1 VKKFLILAMAMVLA
15 LGMIGSAFAY
25 FTDVETSTGNIFA
38 AGTLDLDCV
47 VTATCNDMAKVT
59 INENVNG
66 LNDNV
71 VFNNLAPGDS
81 GVITWTLTNIG
92 TMPGKLD
99 VLYQGV
105 NDYDSVNP
113 DPELAIEPGATA
125 TTPGELN
132 DNMHLSTRYFL
143 NDIQQPYTWVGYM
156 SICTPVWTHADSFPK
171 NLPALS
177 VYKIEW
183 TWWIDNTVG
192 NIIQGD
198 SFTLNFAMSLDQ
210 IP

>member
-1 VKKFLILAMAMVLA
+1 VKKFLILALAIVLA
-15 LGMIGSAFAY
+15 LGMMGGSFAY

-47 VTATCNDMAKVT
+47 VTAICNDMAKVT
-59 INENVNG
+59 INENANG

-71 VFNNLAPGDS
+71 VFNNVGPGDS

-105 NDYDSVNP
+105 NDYDGVNP

-156 SICTPVWTHADSFPK
+156 SICTPAWTHADSFPK
-171 NLPALS
+171 DLPALS
-177 VYKIEW
+177 VYKVEW